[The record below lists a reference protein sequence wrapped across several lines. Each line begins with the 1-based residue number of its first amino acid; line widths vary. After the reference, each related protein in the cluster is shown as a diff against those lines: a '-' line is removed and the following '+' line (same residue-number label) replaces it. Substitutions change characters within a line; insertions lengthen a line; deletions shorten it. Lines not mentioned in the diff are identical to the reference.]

1 MRHRASG
8 MTTSDHVLVTPH
20 HVRVDACSHR
30 HQMHAH
36 LFPLSP
42 QLPLCQSAMTRL
54 ITTFLL
60 LRSFC
65 SSPSSSLLD
74 ACRSSTPPYPPSADR
89 PLSFFLDP
97 CSPRS
102 PTSIGALAAGSSYYT
117 FFDPQ
122 HLLLYESR
130 CALWFA
136 ESRPTAEMCVRVAL
150 PFDSTRFEPFVTPP
164 QLPPSTA
171 ILRRYLQQRCGPCS

>member
-1 MRHRASG
+1 
-8 MTTSDHVLVTPH
+8 
-20 HVRVDACSHR
+20 
-30 HQMHAH
+30 MHAH

-42 QLPLCQSAMTRL
+42 QLPLCQNAMTRL

-60 LRSFC
+60 LRTFC
-65 SSPSSSLLD
+65 RSPSSSHLD
-74 ACRSSTPPYPPSADR
+74 ACRASTPPFPPSADR

-102 PTSIGALAAGSSYYT
+102 PTSIGALTAGSSYYT
-117 FFDPQ
+117 LFDPQ

-136 ESRPTAEMCVRVAL
+136 ESRPTAELCVRHAL
-150 PFDSTRFEPFVTPP
+150 SFKLFVTRLALSFKPFVTRP
-164 QLPPSTA
+164 QLPRSTA
-171 ILRRYLQQRCGPCS
+171 ILRRYLQQPYGHCS